1 MNGVGDVVVCAF
13 VGGDARGAVGDGY
26 RWKVK
31 GEWCNVGE
39 VECDGEGEA
48 DVCLFFFV
56 FLLFACF
63 SLVFVRFVVEGS
75 VERVLVMVTSSF
87 LLFPFSRFSSAVSLS

>member
-48 DVCLFFFV
+48 DVCFFCSSSV
-56 FLLFACF
+56 CF
-63 SLVFVRFVVEGS
+63 FLVFVRFVVEGS

-87 LLFPFSRFSSAVSLS
+87 LLFPFSRFSSALSPS

>member
-1 MNGVGDVVVCAF
+1 MNCVDDVVVCAF

-48 DVCLFFFV
+48 EV
-56 FLLFACF
+56 
-63 SLVFVRFVVEGS
+63 
-75 VERVLVMVTSSF
+75 
-87 LLFPFSRFSSAVSLS
+87 

>member
-1 MNGVGDVVVCAF
+1 MNCVGDVVVCAF

-48 DVCLFFFV
+48 DVCFFFCFSSVCLFFFG
-56 FLLFACF
+56 FCSLCRGGECGACACHGYIF
-63 SLVFVRFVVEGS
+63 
-75 VERVLVMVTSSF
+75 
-87 LLFPFSRFSSAVSLS
+87 FPFVSIFPFFLCS